1 MKNSLSLSNVLL
13 SVLRILSPEIVGEK
27 EGSVNI
33 LMGLFKKT
41 DNTQKNKEGSLVK

>member
-1 MKNSLSLSNVLL
+1 MGIT
-13 SVLRILSPEIVGEK
+13 RIAGTLTINF
-27 EGSVNI
+27 GSVNI